1 MHSQGFLHHFAHD
14 FDRTFEIEALT
25 WTHVQLKRNGIQFFL
40 AMYRQVSALGQVLA
54 DQAINVFVA
63 AALPRAVRVTEVD
76 RHTGSLGD
84 LGVLCH
90 FPALVVGHALA
101 HRQRHVIE
109 GGAEALHCRGRRR
122 VVHLHQHQV
131 ATSALHQRTYRRG
144 VSLTLNK
151 VAFPMP
157 RHQSVFNFRRA
168 QVNTDHLWNLPA
180 PIHTA
185 KAWSTCRLALA
196 QTKDQLLA
204 QLTDGQGI
212 DRVVDRLA
220 TDVGIS
226 KTGYVHTAQLAGNLL
241 GRQTLAQHMDHQF
254 KALTTWQQ
262 LSHGPTSLAA
272 DLHPLLSHAGRVAA
286 SCISIAAHLSADR
299 RRGSVDQ
306 AGNPAQA
313 EALGMTNLNGGTL
326 FNAEFG
332 IRHRAAPYRKGQV
345 LHSVFAAALFTP
357 ASLDNLTVSHHYTQ
371 AWQALKRWPHG
382 FHLLLSQYID
392 NPMSERG
399 QSGINKHFRDI
410 HEKLYRQRENK
421 GIARLRAAFDQFIE
435 INWPNA
441 IQTHRLTRISLS
453 SDERP
458 LITQKE
464 AQRLLDCREPRIHSL
479 IAQGKITL
487 HKFKGKAYFNRE
499 EIESLARL
507 YQDNWSM
514 EQAVIETELSRYQLK
529 QLLDAGLVKA
539 LQRADSQNRDWLI
552 CKRSWQRMIRNFKK
566 FATDDAK
573 PKGKSLSGIQKQ
585 GFTISETLNLILN
598 HKVTYRFTPEPSKPY
613 SLKQLSDFRSKK
625 TSSQEIS

>member
-1 MHSQGFLHHFAHD
+1 M
-14 FDRTFEIEALT
+14 
-25 WTHVQLKRNGIQFFL
+25 
-40 AMYRQVSALGQVLA
+40 
-54 DQAINVFVA
+54 
-63 AALPRAVRVTEVD
+63 
-76 RHTGSLGD
+76 
-84 LGVLCH
+84 
-90 FPALVVGHALA
+90 
-101 HRQRHVIE
+101 
-109 GGAEALHCRGRRR
+109 
-122 VVHLHQHQV
+122 
-131 ATSALHQRTYRRG
+131 
-144 VSLTLNK
+144 
-151 VAFPMP
+151 
-157 RHQSVFNFRRA
+157 
-168 QVNTDHLWNLPA
+168 
-180 PIHTA
+180 
-185 KAWSTCRLALA
+185 
-196 QTKDQLLA
+196 
-204 QLTDGQGI
+204 
-212 DRVVDRLA
+212 
-220 TDVGIS
+220 
-226 KTGYVHTAQLAGNLL
+226 
-241 GRQTLAQHMDHQF
+241 
-254 KALTTWQQ
+254 
-262 LSHGPTSLAA
+262 
-272 DLHPLLSHAGRVAA
+272 
-286 SCISIAAHLSADR
+286 
-299 RRGSVDQ
+299 
-306 AGNPAQA
+306 
-313 EALGMTNLNGGTL
+313 
-326 FNAEFG
+326 
-332 IRHRAAPYRKGQV
+332 

-625 TSSQEIS
+625 NQLTGN

>member
-1 MHSQGFLHHFAHD
+1 MSRLLI
-14 FDRTFEIEALT
+14 R
-25 WTHVQLKRNGIQFFL
+25 
-40 AMYRQVSALGQVLA
+40 
-54 DQAINVFVA
+54 
-63 AALPRAVRVTEVD
+63 P
-76 RHTGSLGD
+76 
-84 LGVLCH
+84 
-90 FPALVVGHALA
+90 
-101 HRQRHVIE
+101 HRQPDECMVSYLIRVSEQNGFHHIGHLLQHAGLPWKNLRIPAHQIITGEYDIAPYFSQLGLDYTYPRTADTFKSSQVPHFTTKIFVKTPKICPECLEEMGYSSDLWSHIAYTACIKHKLLLVDTSPKTGKRLSWYRRSLNEFGESDPFPPVNSIPKASPATLAFTRAMTHLIE
-109 GGAEALHCRGRRR
+109 ERNPPKSIPAVLRRLNFAEALSLIHFIA
-122 VVHLHQHQV
+122 HYQ
-131 ATSALHQRTYRRG
+131 YR
-144 VSLTLNK
+144 L
-151 VAFPMP
+151 F
-157 RHQSVFNFRRA
+157 H
-168 QVNTDHLWNLPA
+168 
-180 PIHTA
+180 
-185 KAWSTCRLALA
+185 
-196 QTKDQLLA
+196 
-204 QLTDGQGI
+204 
-212 DRVVDRLA
+212 
-220 TDVGIS
+220 
-226 KTGYVHTAQLAGNLL
+226 KT
-241 GRQTLAQHMDHQF
+241 
-254 KALTTWQQ
+254 
-262 LSHGPTSLAA
+262 
-272 DLHPLLSHAGRVAA
+272 
-286 SCISIAAHLSADR
+286 
-299 RRGSVDQ
+299 
-306 AGNPAQA
+306 
-313 EALGMTNLNGGTL
+313 
-326 FNAEFG
+326 
-332 IRHRAAPYRKGQV
+332 
-345 LHSVFAAALFTP
+345 LFTP

-464 AQRLLDCREPRIHSL
+464 AQHLLNCREPRIHSL
-479 IAQGKITL
+479 IAQGKITP

-499 EIESLARL
+499 EVGALARL